1 MAFSDFQYPDV
12 LKQLGLTF
20 ASASDL
26 FAAVSSVP
34 AGPSLIADL
43 PAFSRLALASGTE
56 KARSEWLIAPV
67 LGDAWARYDGRI
79 SLYSG
84 TGFSAEPQAGLSGYV
99 DFLLSRS
106 PQNVSVTPPVVILIE
121 AKNEN
126 IAGGLGSAGKCNC
139 HIAAAR
145 SSGIVYGYR
154 ISLPE
159 KNFIVADAL
168 SLWSLLPVIVK
179 RRSRFCTAT
188 EFPLGS
194 APSYSFFVR
203 MMRSLSSLLVKYP
216 PSLVSNN
223 LLF

>member
-26 FAAVSSVP
+26 FASVP
-34 AGPSLIADL
+34 SVSAGPRLIADL

-126 IAGGLGSAGKCNC
+126 IAGGLGQCISAMVGAQRWNLREGTPCDP
-139 HIAAAR
+139 
-145 SSGIVYGYR
+145 VYGCTTSGSVWRFLQLSGTTLTLDLNEYSITQLDR
-154 ISLPE
+154 I
-159 KNFIVADAL
+159 
-168 SLWSLLPVIVK
+168 
-179 RRSRFCTAT
+179 
-188 EFPLGS
+188 LGILIHMIG
-194 APSYSFFVR
+194 V
-203 MMRSLSSLLVKYP
+203 P
-216 PSLVSNN
+216 PTR
-223 LLF
+223 